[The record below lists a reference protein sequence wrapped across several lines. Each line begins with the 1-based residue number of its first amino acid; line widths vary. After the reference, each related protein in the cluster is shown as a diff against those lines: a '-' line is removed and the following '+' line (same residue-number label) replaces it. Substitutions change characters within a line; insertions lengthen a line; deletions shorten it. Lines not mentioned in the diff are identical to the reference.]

1 MKYNCTN
8 HLLLVNRHHPLPE
21 SCTAPD
27 LAVISP
33 EFPSIQIQSE
43 AAVMLTDLLR
53 TLHAEDRI
61 VPVSGYRTM
70 EEQKQIFSD
79 SLRENGEEFTYQY
92 VAVPG
97 CSEHQTGLAIDL
109 GEKREEIDFIRPDFP
124 YTGICQTFRELAPQ
138 YGFVERYPKG
148 KEEVTGIAWEPWHFR
163 YVGCPHAQIM
173 TEHGWVLEE
182 YLDYLKEMQ
191 LSEESGEEEQ

>member
-1 MKYNCTN
+1 MKYTCTN

-163 YVGCPHAQIM
+163 YVGAPHAALM
-173 TEHGWVLEE
+173 T
-182 YLDYLKEMQ
+182 
-191 LSEESGEEEQ
+191 